1 MQSDAGNSNEM
12 TVLGKTSKDPSE
24 FSRQTSNNDGDALPK
39 GALDPVYAAKAEVLN
54 RAIQNIG
61 FGHYQRWLF
70 VVTGFGWLVDNLWP
84 VVISIILTPVI
95 TEFHFQGPYFELSQN
110 IGLFVGA
117 IVFGLGSDIWG
128 RKVSF
133 NSTLLV
139 VGVFATAAAGSPD
152 SIFLCVFSAFWSVGV
167 GGNLPVDSA
176 IFLEFLPGT
185 HQYLLT
191 VLSIWW
197 AFGQLF
203 ASLIAWAVLPN
214 LSCPV
219 DVTDCPKSQNM
230 GWRYYVIIMG
240 VLMIILWAIRFFVF
254 TLYESPKYLMG
265 RGRDAE
271 AVEVVHKVAALNG
284 TTSNL
289 TLRDLSRFDKAGPGV
304 DISTQAAIE
313 RNVAKFNASHVRAL
327 FKTRTIAWS
336 TTLVISI
343 WGIPGAILAGW
354 MVDLPKFGRKGA
366 LASSTLL
373 TGVFLFAST
382 TARSSNQL
390 LGWNC
395 AFTFTSNVMYGVLYA
410 MTPELFPT
418 KDRGTGNGLAATGNR
433 IFGVFAPIV
442 ALKSNLESSSPI
454 WISGALF
461 IVAGFLALLLP
472 LETRGKS
479 AM

>member
-1 MQSDAGNSNEM
+1 MASCNQWVQNSHFKQ
-12 TVLGKTSKDPSE
+12 VL
-24 FSRQTSNNDGDALPK
+24 
-39 GALDPVYAAKAEVLN
+39 
-54 RAIQNIG
+54 
-61 FGHYQRWLF
+61 WLF
-70 VVTGFGWLVDNLWP
+70 SWGTHVTAIHSG
-84 VVISIILTPVI
+84 IILTPVI

-343 WGIPGAILAGW
+343 WALIGLAFPLYSCFIPYYLATRGATYGDGSSYLTYRNEVIISVIGIPGAILAGW

>member
-1 MQSDAGNSNEM
+1 MASCNQWVQNSHFKQ
-12 TVLGKTSKDPSE
+12 VL
-24 FSRQTSNNDGDALPK
+24 
-39 GALDPVYAAKAEVLN
+39 
-54 RAIQNIG
+54 
-61 FGHYQRWLF
+61 WLF
-70 VVTGFGWLVDNLWP
+70 SWGTHVTAIHSG
-84 VVISIILTPVI
+84 IILTPVI

-289 TLRDLSRFDKAGPGV
+289 TLRDLSRCFIPYYLATRGATYGDGSSYLTYRNEV
-304 DISTQAAIE
+304 IIS
-313 RNVAKFNASHVRAL
+313 
-327 FKTRTIAWS
+327 
-336 TTLVISI
+336 VI
-343 WGIPGAILAGW
+343 GIPGAILAGW

-366 LASSTLL
+366 LASSTRELL
-373 TGVFLFAST
+373 YHLF
-382 TARSSNQL
+382 
-390 LGWNC
+390 W
-395 AFTFTSNVMYGVLYA
+395 
-410 MTPELFPT
+410 
-418 KDRGTGNGLAATGNR
+418 
-433 IFGVFAPIV
+433 
-442 ALKSNLESSSPI
+442 
-454 WISGALF
+454 
-461 IVAGFLALLLP
+461 
-472 LETRGKS
+472 S
-479 AM
+479 A